1 MAWHFFTALLG
12 CISHLAKPV
21 VHIAQVL
28 VALFY
33 GCITLAS
40 RTLHINS
47 FYWNDYS
54 VLLCFWFVK
63 AGPPVFVLL
72 MLGPQSWQ

>member
-1 MAWHFFTALLG
+1 MAWHFFAASLG
-12 CISHLAKPV
+12 CCSHLAKPV
-21 VHIAQVL
+21 VHITQVL
-28 VALFY
+28 VALFC

-47 FYWNDYS
+47 FCWNDYS
-54 VLLCFWFVK
+54 VLLCLWFVN

-72 MLGPQSWQ
+72 IFVSIKL